1 MCAWWDTAQL
11 LKHCSLFTVRGC
23 WQLEEGEHTQAHK
36 TELEET
42 ICL

>member
-11 LKHCSLFTVRGC
+11 LKRCSLFTVRGC
-23 WQLEEGEHTQAHK
+23 WQLEEVEYTQTHK
-36 TELEET
+36 TEPEET